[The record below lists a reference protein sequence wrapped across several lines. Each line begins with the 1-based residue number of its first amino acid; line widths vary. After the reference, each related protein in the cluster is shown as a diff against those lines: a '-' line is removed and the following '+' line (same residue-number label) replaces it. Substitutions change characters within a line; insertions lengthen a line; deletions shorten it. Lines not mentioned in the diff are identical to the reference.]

1 MRKSIVVMAAAVLA
15 VGWAAAGRAQVIERV
30 SVADDGA
37 EANGESIIVGGRS
50 AMSADGRYVVFESG
64 ATNLVAD
71 DFNGWTD
78 VFVRDRQLQ
87 TTTRV
92 SVNLDGGDANGPS
105 EIGSISA
112 DGRYVAFRSAASDL
126 VDGDTNWE
134 WDIFVRDTL
143 LGVTIRVSVSV
154 DGGDANDDSTLP
166 SISAEGRYVAFL
178 SSAFNLVQEPNNR
191 LNSAYLRDL
200 LLGETVLASGAWDG
214 GAADWSVRAP
224 TISGNGRHMSFATEA
239 TNIVPDDFNGLVD
252 VFHRDL
258 DTGVTLRAS
267 VDVFGGDPDGRSVG
281 PSLNHDGTHVAFTSI
296 ATDLVSGDANG
307 EDDIFVRF
315 LPPPPS
321 TGLVSLSSDGQQGDL
336 GSSGPYIS
344 AGARYVAFGSIATNL
359 VPGDTNAWSDV
370 FLHDRYTGRT
380 WRVST
385 DLFGNEANEWSGVP
399 SISSDDRFVVFRSG
413 ASNLVPED
421 TNGVGDVFVAYG
433 PATLLADGF
442 ESGDLSAWS
451 SIVP

>member
-1 MRKSIVVMAAAVLA
+1 MRRSIVVMAAVVLA
-15 VGWAAAGRAQVIERV
+15 VGWTAAGSAQVIERV
-30 SVADDGA
+30 SVAYDGA
-37 EANGESIIVGGRS
+37 EANGGSIITGGKS
-50 AMSADGRYVVFESG
+50 AISADGRYVVFESD

-78 VFVRDRQLQ
+78 VFVRDRQLR

-92 SVNLDGGDANGPS
+92 SVDLDGGDANAPS

-112 DGRYVAFRSAASDL
+112 DGLYVVFRSAASDL
-126 VDGDTNWE
+126 AVGDTNWQ
-134 WDIFVRDTL
+134 WDIFVRDMQ
-143 LGVTIRVSVSV
+143 LGQTVRASVSV

-178 SSAFNLVQEPNNR
+178 SAAFNLVQEPNNR
-191 LNSAYLRDL
+191 LNSAYVRDL

-224 TISGNGRHMSFATEA
+224 TISGNGRHVSFATEA

-267 VDVFGGDPDGRSVG
+267 VDLFGGDADGRSVG
-281 PSLNHDGTHVAFTSI
+281 PSLNHDGTHVAFISN
-296 ATDLVSGDANG
+296 ATDLVGGDTNG
-307 EDDIFVRF
+307 VDDIFVRF

-321 TGLVSLSSDGQQGDL
+321 TGRVSLSSGGQQGDL
-336 GSSGPYIS
+336 ASSGPFIS
-344 AGARYVAFGSIATNL
+344 AGARYVAFSSDATNL
-359 VPGDTNAWSDV
+359 VPGDANGFSDV

-385 DLFGNEANEWSGVP
+385 DLLANESNGFSGFP
-399 SISSDDRFVVFRSG
+399 SISADDRFVAFSSG
-413 ASNLVPED
+413 ASNLVPGD
-421 TNGVGDVFVAYG
+421 TNGVGDVFVAFG
-433 PATLLADGF
+433 PATLFADGF

-451 SIVP
+451 SVVP